1 MKRLFLIRHAKS
13 SWENPYTD
21 DHERPLNTRG
31 RKDAPE
37 MAKRLYNLN
46 MTPDL
51 MISSTAERAK
61 QTALVFSDILSFNES
76 KIVWTDELY
85 HASPET
91 ILKVVNSINE
101 QYNRVFMFG
110 HNPGFTDFVN
120 ELASVKID
128 NIPTCGIAVIQVKGS
143 WETLTFGQGVL
154 HHFDYPK
161 NR

>member
-1 MKRLFLIRHAKS
+1 M
-13 SWENPYTD
+13 EDY
-21 DHERPLNTRG
+21 ERPLNTRG

-37 MAKRLYNLN
+37 MAKRLYNQN
-46 MTPDL
+46 MMPDL

-76 KIVWTDELY
+76 KIVWADELY

-101 QYNRVFMFG
+101 QYNQVFMFG

-120 ELASVKID
+120 ELVSVRID

-143 WETLTFGQGVL
+143 WQTLTFGRGVL

-161 NR
+161 NS